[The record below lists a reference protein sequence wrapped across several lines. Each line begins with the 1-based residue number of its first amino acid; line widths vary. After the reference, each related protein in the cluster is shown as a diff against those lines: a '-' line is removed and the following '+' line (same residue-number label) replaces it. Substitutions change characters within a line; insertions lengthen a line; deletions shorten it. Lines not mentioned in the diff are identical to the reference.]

1 MEDFRGD
8 SGGGEVAELSS
19 SRTGVGGGGLSRG
32 GGRGEV
38 KGLQRRKI
46 EIAYYH

>member
-19 SRTGVGGGGLSRG
+19 SRTGVGGGGLSSG
-32 GGRGEV
+32 GGRG
-38 KGLQRRKI
+38 GR
-46 EIAYYH
+46 